1 MRNANYANVV
11 WRDRKRRFG
20 LPVCSV
26 LYEIS
31 ADRLFR
37 TVGFLSQHQ
46 SEIQLY
52 QIQDLAVTRTF
63 AQIVCGVGTVVVTT
77 FDNKTIHLENI
88 RSPWAVKE
96 LLYGYIEE
104 EKRKKWYRRTNYL
117 GRPPDLYT

>member
-1 MRNANYANVV
+1 MRYANYANVV
-11 WRDRKRRFG
+11 WRDRKRCFG

-31 ADRLFR
+31 ADRLFFITGYLGR
-37 TVGFLSQHQ
+37 YEE
-46 SEIQLY
+46 EIQLHT
-52 QIQDLAVTRTF
+52 IRDLAVTCTLSQRF
-63 AQIVCGVGTVVVTT
+63 CSVGTVVVTT
-77 FDNKTIHLENI
+77 FDNQTIRLENI

-104 EKRKKWYRRTNYL
+104 EKRKKWYHRTTYL